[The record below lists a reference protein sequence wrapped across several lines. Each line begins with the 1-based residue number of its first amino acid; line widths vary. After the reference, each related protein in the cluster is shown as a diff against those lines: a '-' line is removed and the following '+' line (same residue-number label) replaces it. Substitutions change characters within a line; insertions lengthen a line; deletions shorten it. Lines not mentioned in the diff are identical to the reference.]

1 MKKQKST
8 FFKKVTVVLI
18 TITPLLFTYL
28 FTLQGV
34 RELNAQKNRKI
45 EELREKEN
53 KLEIK
58 KAVEDTYSVTV
69 EAVNTLIMPAKQKTR
84 MTRSGQLS
92 GRVAAYKKA
101 VVTLPEGEEIDF
113 FGDI

>member
-1 MKKQKST
+1 MTMNSR
-8 FFKKVTVVLI
+8 I
-18 TITPLLFTYL
+18 
-28 FTLQGV
+28 
-34 RELNAQKNRKI
+34 
-45 EELREKEN
+45 N
-53 KLEIK
+53 KLR
-58 KAVEDTYSVTV
+58 KASV

-92 GRVAAYKKA
+92 GRVSSYKKA